1 MRKRELCKAL
11 AGITMVVS
19 IFGQFPPNTIYA
31 AKTAKKLT
39 VSVKSISLKVG
50 EKKVVKT
57 NTNAAFTVTDKRIVS
72 LKKKTKRQCTVVGKK
87 AGKCVLK
94 IKAGKSTK
102 SINIKITKK
111 KATVQPTVQPQKT
124 PIIEPTQT
132 PTVSTTPA
140 ITETPEVSTT
150 PAVTEKT
157 DTEEV
162 TTDVAKV
169 VNAFGYRL
177 WEKQQDKNVV
187 LSPYSI
193 VETLMMLENAADG
206 ETKEEI
212 LKTMG
217 VSDEIQWNKR
227 MQEFH
232 RENAKQDSV
241 KQLYIANSIWKNDTT
256 YAFDSKVQ
264 KEYIENLKNNYGAVE
279 QSMNFNNGNPREQI
293 NAWIEKQTNGYI
305 PSLLEDEVKPQDT
318 YSILANTVWFDA
330 KWKNEYFNAFVT
342 RKENFY
348 GKEKTTSVDM
358 MYSPSSEYQN
368 VRYIQKNGIKMVELD
383 FKEDRFVMDVLLSQD
398 EKKTT
403 QECFEALSTEEK
415 NAMFD
420 EISKQEFRWAKIRM
434 PKFESVYNAKH
445 LKEQLNSIGITK
457 LFEKGNAQLPG
468 IQGENKENAY
478 VDTLLHKT
486 VLSVREDGV
495 KAAAASAAIIKSA
508 YEKKEYI
515 DFYVN
520 RPFVYVIRDKKTNMI
535 YFMGSIEQ
543 LDATNQI
550 K

>member
-1 MRKRELCKAL
+1 M
-11 AGITMVVS
+11 
-19 IFGQFPPNTIYA
+19 
-31 AKTAKKLT
+31 
-39 VSVKSISLKVG
+39 
-50 EKKVVKT
+50 
-57 NTNAAFTVTDKRIVS
+57 
-72 LKKKTKRQCTVVGKK
+72 
-87 AGKCVLK
+87 
-94 IKAGKSTK
+94 
-102 SINIKITKK
+102 
-111 KATVQPTVQPQKT
+111 
-124 PIIEPTQT
+124 
-132 PTVSTTPA
+132 
-140 ITETPEVSTT
+140 
-150 PAVTEKT
+150 
-157 DTEEV
+157 
-162 TTDVAKV
+162 AKV

-348 GKEKTTSVDM
+348 GKEKKTSVDM

-368 VRYIQKNGIKMVELD
+368 VRYLQKNGIKMVELD

-457 LFEKGNAQLPG
+457 LFEKENAQLPG

-495 KAAAASAAIIKSA
+495 KAAAASVAIIKSA